1 MPNRHAVKEKRE
13 QVVVFRMR
21 PTLYKGL
28 LHLADAYDFT
38 MSRTLQKLL
47 EPVIE
52 EELNLLHEQTGMR
65 ATGLR
70 QRAYGGKLHL
80 KAPAKQNHMSRL
92 GAG

>member
-1 MPNRHAVKEKRE
+1 MEKRE

-28 LHLADAYDFT
+28 LHLAESYDFT

-47 EPVIE
+47 EPAIE
-52 EELNLLHEQTGMR
+52 EELELLRERTGMR
-65 ATGLR
+65 AAGLR
-70 QRAYGGKLHL
+70 QRTQAVKLRLKGPTKQSHL
-80 KAPAKQNHMSRL
+80 MSRL